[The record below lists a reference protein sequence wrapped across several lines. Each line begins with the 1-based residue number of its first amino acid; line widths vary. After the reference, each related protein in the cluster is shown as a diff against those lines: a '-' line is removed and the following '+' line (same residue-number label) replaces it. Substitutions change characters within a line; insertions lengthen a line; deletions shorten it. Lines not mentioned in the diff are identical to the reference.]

1 MQKALE
7 IPEILERIFERCE
20 RSSIKECAQV
30 RTQWSDIALNL
41 LWREVTSLGFLLT
54 PLGNIKRAVEG
65 TGDNGRVTP
74 HVRTSSY

>member
-7 IPEILERIFERCE
+7 IPEILERILERCD

-30 RTQWSDIALNL
+30 QTQWSDIALNL
-41 LWREVTSLGFLLT
+41 LWREVTELGFLLT
-54 PLGNIKRAVEG
+54 PLGSIKRVD
-65 TGDNGRVTP
+65 DNGRAIP